1 MALPVPAREPGPGLD
16 KASRDRLR
24 RGQYPIDGRLD
35 LHGLTRDRA
44 HAAVTRFLL
53 DGVARDWR
61 CLLLITGKGQK
72 NKMGGGEVGVL
83 KSELP
88 RWLAEPPLRPLILA
102 TVSARPQHGGEGA
115 VYLLLRRRRP

>member
-24 RGQYPIDGRLD
+24 RGQYPIDGTLD
-35 LHGLTRDRA
+35 LHGMNRERA

-61 CLLLITGKGQK
+61 CLLLVTGKGK
-72 NKMGGGEVGVL
+72 GGELGVL
-83 KSELP
+83 KGELP
-88 RWLAEPPLRPLILA
+88 RWLAEPPLRALILA
-102 TVSARPQHGGEGA
+102 TVSARPQHGGDGA